1 MFNAGQLKI
10 PEVQTAYSAGSG
22 GKFDNIDY
30 VWGDKLDIGRVYT
43 QWDPI
48 KKEYREME
56 LTSRGKN
63 NFKNFLEF
71 SMISNTTV
79 SVSSSGKNGSIRTSL
94 SYLYDKNQYP
104 NSRKNKFWYNIGGEL
119 KLGNKASVEGSM
131 NFTQESAP
139 NTAGYGYGTGY
150 MYNILLWTGPEYDLR
165 DYKDYWLVPNE
176 KQNWHYTDW
185 YDNPYLR
192 LMRRLSR

>member
-1 MFNAGQLKI
+1 
-10 PEVQTAYSAGSG
+10 
-22 GKFDNIDY
+22 
-30 VWGDKLDIGRVYT
+30 
-43 QWDPI
+43 
-48 KKEYREME
+48 ME

-131 NFTQESAP
+131 NLRRNLRRIRLGMDMVPDICTIFY
-139 NTAGYGYGTGY
+139 YGLVRSMICGITRIIGLSQ
-150 MYNILLWTGPEYDLR
+150 MKSKIGIIRIGMIILI
-165 DYKDYWLVPNE
+165 
-176 KQNWHYTDW
+176 
-185 YDNPYLR
+185 LR

>member
-79 SVSSSGKNGSIRTSL
+79 SVSSSGNHDRSITTSGTIQRRGRSPFQHSDILNHILVEITKRLICRNAIHDDQRLL
-94 SYLYDKNQYP
+94 S
-104 NSRKNKFWYNIGGEL
+104 
-119 KLGNKASVEGSM
+119 
-131 NFTQESAP
+131 T
-139 NTAGYGYGTGY
+139 
-150 MYNILLWTGPEYDLR
+150 
-165 DYKDYWLVPNE
+165 
-176 KQNWHYTDW
+176 
-185 YDNPYLR
+185 
-192 LMRRLSR
+192 

>member
-1 MFNAGQLKI
+1 M
-10 PEVQTAYSAGSG
+10 QTAYSAGSG

-79 SVSSSGKNGSIRTSL
+79 SVSSSGKMEASALLCLICMIRI
-94 SYLYDKNQYP
+94 NIRIHVRI
-104 NSRKNKFWYNIGGEL
+104 NSGIIL
-119 KLGNKASVEGSM
+119 VES
-131 NFTQESAP
+131 
-139 NTAGYGYGTGY
+139 
-150 MYNILLWTGPEYDLR
+150 
-165 DYKDYWLVPNE
+165 
-176 KQNWHYTDW
+176 
-185 YDNPYLR
+185 
-192 LMRRLSR
+192 

>member
-1 MFNAGQLKI
+1 MRVYNSTEFGVAPKIKLRGEEPLVVVDGVPTNQAFSDFNQDVIENITVLKGATASALYGSRGGNGAIMITTKKGGDKGFSIEVNTSNMFNAGQLKI

-79 SVSSSGKNGSIRTSL
+79 SVSSSGKN
-94 SYLYDKNQYP
+94 
-104 NSRKNKFWYNIGGEL
+104 
-119 KLGNKASVEGSM
+119 
-131 NFTQESAP
+131 
-139 NTAGYGYGTGY
+139 
-150 MYNILLWTGPEYDLR
+150 
-165 DYKDYWLVPNE
+165 
-176 KQNWHYTDW
+176 
-185 YDNPYLR
+185 
-192 LMRRLSR
+192 

>member
-119 KLGNKASVEGSM
+119 KLGNKASVEGSR
-131 NFTQESAP
+131 T
-139 NTAGYGYGTGY
+139 
-150 MYNILLWTGPEYDLR
+150 LR
-165 DYKDYWLVPNE
+165 RNLRRIRLGMEWYRIYV
-176 KQNWHYTDW
+176 QYFIMDW
-185 YDNPYLR
+185 
-192 LMRRLSR
+192 SGV

>member
-1 MFNAGQLKI
+1 MIRAFSIEVNTSNMFNAGQLKN
-10 PEVQTAYSAGSG
+10 TGGADAYSAGSG

-79 SVSSSGKNGSIRTSL
+79 SVSSSGKNGASALLCLICMIRI
-94 SYLYDKNQYP
+94 NIRIHVRI
-104 NSRKNKFWYNIGGEL
+104 NSGIIL
-119 KLGNKASVEGSM
+119 VES
-131 NFTQESAP
+131 
-139 NTAGYGYGTGY
+139 
-150 MYNILLWTGPEYDLR
+150 
-165 DYKDYWLVPNE
+165 
-176 KQNWHYTDW
+176 
-185 YDNPYLR
+185 
-192 LMRRLSR
+192 